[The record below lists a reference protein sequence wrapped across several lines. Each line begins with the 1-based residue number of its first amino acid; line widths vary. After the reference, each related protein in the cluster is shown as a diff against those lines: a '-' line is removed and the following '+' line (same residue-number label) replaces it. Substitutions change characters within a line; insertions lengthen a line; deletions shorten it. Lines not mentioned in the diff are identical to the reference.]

1 MKKQLFF
8 LVLTFFVAMQCVSQQ
23 QKMSALTQYYLNSN
37 KYLSKNNG
45 YLKALILVK
54 NNINENSL
62 LNLGVIINTK
72 AGNVWSVQIPY
83 SKLQQVA
90 LINEVDF
97 IETSIAA
104 QPLMRDSDWVETKT
118 NLVHQGFNLPM
129 AYKGKNVVVGIIDI
143 GFDYNN
149 PSFFD
154 EQGNCRIKR
163 VWEQNKLGTPPT
175 GYNYGNE
182 LSDVNA
188 IKIAETDRISDS
200 HGTMVAGI
208 AAGTGILSKGN
219 INRGVAPEADLVL
232 VGLEYGEE
240 TFLDDKNT
248 ASASFIDA
256 IDYIFKYAASQNK
269 PAVINISW
277 GHHAG
282 AHDGTSLLDKA
293 IENLTGK
300 GKILVN
306 AAGNE
311 GKQQLHFNKSLNND
325 TFNTYSLYSRKINQ
339 FDINTTDFWGSE
351 NSDFSLQIKVSD
363 SLQNIVAAS
372 NFIAAS
378 TDSFINGKLNFG
390 NDSLTFSFACLG
402 KNPVNNKPE
411 IFVTY
416 KNSNN
421 SKYFVSYAFTASNT
435 ELHAWNCGYEWYKGY
450 PVFASTIFG
459 QTTKPNFIN
468 GDNLY
473 CNGESGS
480 NSKASISVGSYNA
493 NVGWINFWG
502 GTKNI
507 DLPSQKDTITG
518 FSSRGPTTDNRTKPD
533 ITGPGYFVGG
543 PASSFTPF
551 DITDV
556 TDTFYVGAKRYDWIM
571 SAGTSFS
578 APCVTGAVALMLEA
592 DHFLTPNKVLNILKN
607 TARNDAK
614 TGVISTN
621 GNNNWGWGK
630 IDVYEAVKL
639 SYTTSVNEYNLVEN
653 KPFIYPNPFE
663 NIVYL
668 TNIKKIKNI
677 AIFNTTGKLVYEN
690 NSMNENVID
699 LSFLPNGIYI
709 IKAFSEEKIPLV
721 QKLIKH

>member
-1 MKKQLFF
+1 MKKHLFF
-8 LVLTFFVAMQCVSQQ
+8 LFFTFFIAMQCIAQQ
-23 QKMSALTQYYLNSN
+23 QKMSALTQYYFNSN

-54 NNINENSL
+54 RNINENNL
-62 LNLGVIINTK
+62 LNLGVLINTK
-72 AGNVWSVQIPY
+72 AGNVWSVKIPY
-83 SKLQQVA
+83 SKLKQVA

-97 IETSIAA
+97 IEASIAA
-104 QPLMRDSDWVETKT
+104 QPFMRDSDWVETKT
-118 NLVHQGFNLPM
+118 NLVHQGLNLPM

-143 GFDYNN
+143 GFDYIH
-149 PSFFD
+149 PSFYD
-154 EQGNCRIKR
+154 AQGNCRIKR
-163 VWEQNKLGTPPT
+163 VWEQNKQGTLPI

-182 LSDVNA
+182 LIDANA
-188 IKIAETDRISDS
+188 IKNAGTDRITDS

-208 AAGTGILSKGN
+208 AAGSGIVSKGN
-219 INRGVAPEADLVL
+219 KNRGVAPEADLVL

-248 ASASFIDA
+248 ASASFVDA

-269 PAVINISW
+269 AAVINISW

-282 AHDGTSLLDKA
+282 AHDGTSLMDKA
-293 IENLTGK
+293 IENLTGT
-300 GKILVN
+300 GKIVVN

-311 GKQQLHFNKSLNND
+311 GKEKLHFTKNLNKD
-325 TFNTYSLYSRKINQ
+325 TFNTYSLFSRKINK
-339 FDINTTDFWGSE
+339 FDMNTTDFWGSE
-351 NSDFSLQIKVSD
+351 NTDFSLQIRITD
-363 SLQNIVAAS
+363 SLQNIVAVS
-372 NFIAAS
+372 NFISAS

-416 KNSNN
+416 TNSNN
-421 SKYFVSYAFTASNT
+421 SKYFVSYTFTSSNSQ
-435 ELHAWNCGYEWYKGY
+435 LHAWNCGYEWYKGY

-468 GDNLY
+468 GDNQY

-493 NVGWINFWG
+493 NVGWVNFWG

-543 PASSFTPF
+543 PASSYTPF
-551 DITDV
+551 DITDI
-556 TDTFYVGAKRYDWIM
+556 TDTIFIGGKRFDWIM

-578 APCVTGAVALMLEA
+578 APCVAGAVALMLEA
-592 DHFLTPNKVLNILKN
+592 DKFLTPSKVLNILKT
-607 TARNDAK
+607 TARKDAK
-614 TGVISTN
+614 TGIIPIEGS
-621 GNNNWGWGK
+621 NNWGWGK
-630 IDVYEAVKL
+630 IDVYEAVKQA
-639 SYTTSVNEYNLVEN
+639 YTTGINEHNLMVHQ
-653 KPFIYPNPFE
+653 PVLYPNPF
-663 NIVYL
+663 NNFIQF
-668 TNIKKIKNI
+668 TNTKNIKNM
-677 AIFNTTGKLVYEN
+677 AIFNTTGMLVYEN
-690 NSMNENVID
+690 NNVNDQTVD

-709 IKAFSEEKIPLV
+709 FKIITNDNIPMV
-721 QKLIKH
+721 QKAIKN

>member
-1 MKKQLFF
+1 MKKHLFF
-8 LVLTFFVAMQCVSQQ
+8 LFLTFFVAMQCIAQQ

-37 KYLSKNNG
+37 KYLSKNDG

-54 NNINENSL
+54 NTINEHSL
-62 LNLGVIINTK
+62 LNLGLLINTK

-90 LINEVDF
+90 TINEVDF

-143 GFDYNN
+143 GFDYNH
-149 PSFFD
+149 PSFYD
-154 EQGNCRIKR
+154 GQGNCRIKR
-163 VWEQNKLGTPPT
+163 VWEQNKIGTPPT

-182 LSDVNA
+182 LSGVNA
-188 IKIAETDRISDS
+188 IKVAETDRITDS

-208 AAGTGILSKGN
+208 AAGTGILSKDN
-219 INRGVAPEADLVL
+219 KNRGVAPEADLVL

-248 ASASFIDA
+248 ASASFVDA

-293 IENLTGK
+293 IESLTGK
-300 GKILVN
+300 GKIVVN

-311 GKQQLHFNKSLNND
+311 GKQQLHFSKSLKND
-325 TFNTYSLYSRKINQ
+325 TFYTYSLFSRKINQ

-351 NSDFSLQIKVSD
+351 NTDFSLQIKVSD

-372 NFIAAS
+372 NFIVAS

-402 KNPVNNKPE
+402 KNPINNKPE

-493 NVGWINFWG
+493 NVGWVNFWG

-592 DHFLTPNKVLNILKN
+592 DHFLTPSKVLNILKN

-630 IDVYEAVKL
+630 IDVYEACKIAIA
-639 SYTTSVNEYNLVEN
+639 TSVKESSETNMQIL
-653 KPFIYPNPFE
+653 IYPNPFNDKITFISNDNNLTFQLY
-663 NIVYL
+663 NITGEL
-668 TNIKKIKNI
+668 
-677 AIFNTTGKLVYEN
+677 IFNNLHINK
-690 NSMNENVID
+690 NEID
-699 LSFLPNGIYI
+699 LPQLKTGIYFL
-709 IKAFSEEKIPLV
+709 KATNSKSHTSIT
-721 QKLIKH
+721 KLIKY

>member
-1 MKKQLFF
+1 MKKRVLIVVFVF
-8 LVLTFFVAMQCVSQQ
+8 LNIFYVAAQQ
-23 QKMSALTQYYLNSN
+23 TKTSALTQFYEQ
-37 KYLSKNNG
+37 SKNSLNKKSDF
-45 YLKALILVK
+45 LKALVLV
-54 NNINENSL
+54 NNNTVENKL
-62 LNLGVIINTK
+62 KNLGVLVNTK
-72 AGNVWSVQIPY
+72 AGNVWSVQIPVFN
-83 SKLQQVA
+83 LQKIA
-90 LINEVDF
+90 SLAEIDF
-97 IETSIAA
+97 IETSVAA

-118 NLVHQGFNLPM
+118 NLVHQGVNLPV

-143 GFDYNN
+143 GFDYNH
-149 PSFFD
+149 PSFYD
-154 EQGNCRIKR
+154 AQGNCRIKR
-163 VWEQNKLGTPPT
+163 VWEQNKNGTPPQ
-175 GYNYGNE
+175 NFSYGNE
-182 LSDVNA
+182 LFDVIA
-188 IKIAETDRISDS
+188 IKNAETDRATDS

-208 AAGTGILSKGN
+208 AAGSGISSRGN
-219 INRGVAPEADLVL
+219 KNRGVAPEADLVL
-232 VGLEYGEE
+232 VGLEYGKE

-248 ASASFIDA
+248 ASASFVDA

-300 GKILVN
+300 GKIIVN

-311 GKQQLHFNKSLNND
+311 GKQQLHLSKNLKND
-325 TFNTYSLYSRKINQ
+325 TFYTYSYYSRKINK
-339 FDINTTDFWGSE
+339 FDNNTTDFWGSE
-351 NSDFSLQIKVSD
+351 NTDFSLQIKVSD
-363 SLQNIVAAS
+363 SLQNIVAMS

-390 NDSLTFSFACLG
+390 NDSLTFSFSCLA
-402 KNPVNNKPE
+402 KNPLNNKPE

-421 SKYFVSYAFTASNT
+421 SKYFISYAFTSSNT

-450 PVFASTIFG
+450 PMFLASIFE

-493 NVGWINFWG
+493 NVGWVNFWG

-507 DLPSQKDTITG
+507 DSHSQKDTITG

-543 PASSFTPF
+543 PASNYTPF
-551 DITDV
+551 DITDI
-556 TDTFYVGAKRYDWIM
+556 TDTIFIGTKRYDWVM

-578 APCVTGAVALMLEA
+578 APCITGAVALMLEA

-639 SYTTSVNEYNLVEN
+639 AYTTSVNEYNLVEN
-653 KPFIYPNPFE
+653 KPFIFPNPFE
-663 NIVYL
+663 SIVYL
-668 TNIKKIKNI
+668 TNIKNLKSIT
-677 AIFNTTGKLVYEN
+677 IFNTTGKLVYEN
-690 NSMNENVID
+690 NNMNDNAID
-699 LSFLPNGIYI
+699 LSFLPKGIYI
-709 IKAFSEEKIPLV
+709 IKAFSDEKIPLV